1 MEEKEAEEILKA
13 FVRDA
18 ERLPPAREVY
28 FTQERLNL
36 TRPDGEPRREEGFR
50 ERFLSIVPAKDE
62 SGSVRAEVAKWV

>member
-1 MEEKEAEEILKA
+1 MTEEAEEILKA

-18 ERLPPAREVY
+18 EKLPQA
-28 FTQERLNL
+28 QERYYSHEKLNL

-62 SGSVRAEVAKWV
+62 SGSVRAEVARWV